1 MTAQPQWSDQ
11 KNPQP
16 DMYLHRNIRAL
27 RKKLSLSQEELAVR
41 VGLNRGNIA
50 SYENG
55 TAEPK
60 ICNLLKLSQI
70 FGVSVIDLA
79 HSDLSQSGAE
89 GVDGSSQALNGYPN
103 SETLRHFQERAEEIS
118 RVIHSL
124 HTCFQFKLKSLPE
137 SSPEIQAIQVHFDQM
152 REVSQALIDDHMAL
166 LEYIRASR

>member
-1 MTAQPQWSDQ
+1 
-11 KNPQP
+11 
-16 DMYLHRNIRAL
+16 MYLHRNIRVL

-79 HSDLSQSGAE
+79 HRDLSE
-89 GVDGSSQALNGYPN
+89 NGFEPQTGHLPASN
-103 SETLRHFQERAEEIS
+103 SLQDPAVLLQFQERAEEIS
-118 RVIHSL
+118 KVIQSL
-124 HTCFQFKLKSLPE
+124 YTCFQFKIKSLPA
-137 SSPEIQAIQVHFDQM
+137 SSPELQAIQVHFEQM
-152 REVSQALIDDHMAL
+152 LDASQSLIEDYRAL
-166 LEYIRASR
+166 LDFVKRSC